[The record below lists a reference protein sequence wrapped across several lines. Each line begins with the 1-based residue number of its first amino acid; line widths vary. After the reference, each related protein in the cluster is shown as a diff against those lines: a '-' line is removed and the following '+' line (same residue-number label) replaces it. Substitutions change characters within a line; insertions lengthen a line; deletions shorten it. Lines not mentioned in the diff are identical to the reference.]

1 MGRQTTKSGLKKL
14 GIAARPSILF
24 ATAFAL
30 TTTPHEAAHAVTAY
44 LLGFNL
50 TLFKMWVNPDAASAT
65 PAQSFAIA
73 VAGPGFSFVL
83 GSACWLSYRR
93 RYKESPAGLLFLM
106 LAVVSIYSFL
116 GPMAAVAFGGDFNV
130 AFQAASIPKPISYAV
145 SAVGLVLLSAFMV
158 FMGRE
163 LLTWARLS
171 DSRVKSI
178 TMMIVSPWMIG
189 MLLVLLIYWPLP
201 KFIIGPNLAGSIF
214 WLFAV
219 AGAISVKGSPHRR
232 VYAGSPPTLF
242 DWSITIVA
250 ICMVWSTAHGIRLE
264 H

>member
-1 MGRQTTKSGLKKL
+1 MSRRATSTRLKKL

-65 PAQSFAIA
+65 PGQSFAIA
-73 VAGPGFSFVL
+73 IAGPVFSITL
-83 GSACWLSYRR
+83 GSAFWLSYKKRF
-93 RYKESPAGLLFLM
+93 KESPVGLLFLM
-106 LAVVSIYSFL
+106 LAIVATYSFL
-116 GPMAAVAFGGDFNV
+116 GPMAAVAFGGDFNIAFRV
-130 AFQAASIPKPISYAV
+130 AGIPQPISYAV
-145 SAVGLVLLSAFMV
+145 SAVGFVLLSAFMV

-163 LLTWARLS
+163 LLTWARPG

-178 TMMIVSPWMIG
+178 VTMIVAPWMFG
-189 MLLVLLIYWPLP
+189 MLLVSLIYWPLP
-201 KFIIGPNLAGSIF
+201 RFIIGPNFIGSIF

-219 AGAISVKGSPHRR
+219 AGAIAVKVSPRR
-232 VYAGSPPTLF
+232 VYAGSPPTLS
-242 DWSITIVA
+242 DWSTTVVA
-250 ICMVWSTAHGIRLE
+250 ICMVWSIAPGIRLA

>member
-1 MGRQTTKSGLKKL
+1 MSRETTRSGLKKL
-14 GIAARPSILF
+14 EIAARPSILF

-73 VAGPGFSFVL
+73 VAGPAFSLVL

-93 RYKESPAGLLFLM
+93 RFNESPVGLLFLM

-116 GPMAAVAFGGDFNV
+116 GPMAAVAFGGEFNV

-145 SAVGLVLLSAFMV
+145 SAIGLVLLSAFMI

-163 LLTWARLS
+163 LLKWARIG

-178 TMMIVSPWMIG
+178 VMMTVAPWMFG
-189 MLLVLLIYWPLP
+189 MLLVLLIYRPLP

-219 AGAISVKGSPHRR
+219 AGAISVKGSPHR
-232 VYAGSPPTLF
+232 VYAGSPPTLL
-242 DWSITIVA
+242 DWSTTLVA
-250 ICMVWSTAHGIRLE
+250 ICMVWSVGHGIRLA